1 MYPLSSQKAYPF
13 GVDIANVHPSVN
25 SRVRVMVRKNKNSV
39 SRQGAMA
46 LMVLLSPVVRRPT
59 TRDINV
65 GGWYPQSC
73 REEKVTRQLLLC

>member
-39 SRQGAMA
+39 SRQGAGNIQA
-46 LMVLLSPVVRRPT
+46 AEQEDTQRIVFDFYEP
-59 TRDINV
+59 
-65 GGWYPQSC
+65 
-73 REEKVTRQLLLC
+73 